1 MTALKALSTSD
12 LSAEARAALDGRFG
26 ERVSYSEAIRLQ
38 HGQSEAHYAA
48 RLPDAVVFVESSE
61 DVIFVTRLCTEHDVK
76 LTAYGAGT
84 SMEGN
89 AIPLS
94 GGISLDMSRMNR
106 ILRVNAE
113 DCDVVVEPGVT
124 RIALNNHLRDQGLFF
139 PVDPGADATIGGMA
153 STRASGTNAVR
164 YGTMREA
171 VLGLRVVMADGQ
183 EIRTARRA
191 RKSAAGYDLTRLF
204 VGSEGTLGIITELTL
219 RLHPIPE
226 VISSAVCSFETL
238 EGAAATVIQSI
249 QCGVPLARA
258 EILDDVTM
266 GAVNRWAK
274 LDYPEKTTLFF
285 EFHGSPSAVAE
296 QVETVKKLATGNGGG
311 GFQWSNLPEERARL
325 WKARHEAYYAA
336 VNLRSG
342 AVGWSTDVCV
352 PISRLPECIAETKRD
367 LEAASIPAAIL
378 GHVGDGN
385 FHVIFSLDPSAPQEM
400 EEAAAINARLIGRAL
415 SMDGTCTGEHGIGL
429 GKQKALVDELGD
441 SVDIMRRIKHAL
453 DPRGILNPGKIF
465 FGEKGGANGQ
475 YPGDR
480 RP

>member
-1 MTALKALSTSD
+1 MRVSEDVRAMGLP
-12 LSAEARAALDGRFG
+12 AEAMAALDERFG
-26 ERVSYSEAIRLQ
+26 DHVSYSEAIRSQ

-48 RLPDAVVFVESSE
+48 RLPDAVVFAENKE
-61 DVIFVTRLCTEHDVK
+61 DVVFVVRLCSAHDIK

-89 AIPLS
+89 AIPLH

-113 DCDVVVEPGVT
+113 DFDVVVEPGVT
-124 RIALNNHLRDQGLFF
+124 RNALNNHLRDQGLFF

-171 VLGLRVVMADGQ
+171 VLGLRVVTADGR

-204 VGSEGTLGIITELTL
+204 VGAEGTLGIITEVTL

-238 EGAAATVIQSI
+238 EGAAATVIQAI

-285 EFHGSPSAVAE
+285 EFHGSQSAVAE
-296 QVETVKKLATGNGGG
+296 QVETVKELATENGGG

-336 VNLRSG
+336 VNLRPG

-367 LEAASIPAAIL
+367 LEAASIPGAIL

-385 FHVIFSLDPSAPQEM
+385 FHVIFSLDPAAPHEM
-400 EEAAAINARLIGRAL
+400 EEAGAINARLVARAL
-415 SMDGTCTGEHGIGL
+415 AMDGTCTGEHGIGL
-429 GKQKALVDELGD
+429 GKQDALVDELGD
-441 SVDIMRRIKHAL
+441 SVDVMRQIKRAL
-453 DPRGILNPGKIF
+453 DPRGIFNPGKIF
-465 FGEKGGANGQ
+465 AVG
-475 YPGDR
+475 
-480 RP
+480 